1 MGFLW
6 IITAA
11 LLVYLLQ
18 SVLYARYWKKGLR
31 VRLRFTP
38 GAIREGEE
46 GELKEVVQNR
56 KYLPLPLLQVNLQ
69 SDRSLHFA
77 EQENTAVSDQTY
89 RRDIYAL
96 LPFQQITRT
105 LHFVG
110 TKRGYHPC
118 REVELVGR
126 TLFFE
131 GPYVDK
137 QPQKTEL
144 YVYPRTIPTEQV
156 ETACQEML
164 GEYQWN
170 KKLFEDPFSFRGI
183 RDYGPG
189 DSFRQVNWKAS
200 ARMGELKVNV
210 YEHVAMAKAQI
221 LLNVEGDQIWTEELL
236 LEGAIRIVAAMAL
249 QWIETGIPV
258 GIRTNGRD
266 VVTGDFIRVDPG
278 AGPGHAVQILQA
290 LSRIDLTRQPQTG
303 RTGAGAIKP
312 ERSEPGTSR
321 EGQPGAGSSA
331 VGQSGAGSSAVGQP
345 DRETARTIG
354 QGEEADWLWEGQ
366 SGDAGPGPGG
376 AGGLLLYVSA
386 GSRKKDLEQ
395 LERIRQQGAV
405 VRWVRPCTWQ
415 QEEQQKVEVQRR
427 QERAGEMG
435 EGKQESTGKMEEGKQ
450 ESTGEI
456 GEGKRRPQDIYRGQ
470 IIEWRVE
477 G

>member
-6 IITAA
+6 IIAAA

-31 VRLRFTP
+31 VCLRFAP

-96 LPFQQITRT
+96 LPFQQVTRT

-118 REVELVGR
+118 KEVELVGR

-131 GPYVDK
+131 GPFVDK

-144 YVYPRTIPTEQV
+144 YVYPRAIPAEQV
-156 ETACQEML
+156 ETVCQEML

-236 LEGAIRIVAAMAL
+236 SEGAIRIVAAMAL
-249 QWIETGIPV
+249 KWIETGIPV

-290 LSRIDLTRQPQTG
+290 LSRIDLTRTAQDRRTGARALKAEQPEPGTFGAG

-312 ERSEPGTSR
+312 EQPEPGTFGVGR
-321 EGQPGAGSSA
+321 TGAGTLKAEQSD
-331 VGQSGAGSSAVGQP
+331 SGAAGTGGQ
-345 DRETARTIG
+345 T
-354 QGEEADWLWEGQ
+354 GERDWLWEGW
-366 SGDAGPGPGG
+366 SGDAGPGRRG

-386 GSRKKDLEQ
+386 GSREKDLEQ
-395 LERIRQQGAV
+395 LERIRQSGAV

-415 QEEQQKVEVQRR
+415 EEQQQKVKEQRT
-427 QERAGEMG
+427 QG
-435 EGKQESTGKMEEGKQ
+435 
-450 ESTGEI
+450 
-456 GEGKRRPQDIYRGQ
+456 PQDIYRGQ

>member
-6 IITAA
+6 IIAAA

-31 VRLRFTP
+31 VCLRFAP

-131 GPYVDK
+131 GPFVDK

-144 YVYPRTIPTEQV
+144 YVYPRAIPTEQV

-221 LLNVEGDQIWTEELL
+221 LLNVEGAQIWTEELL

-249 QWIETGIPV
+249 KWIETGIPV

-290 LSRIDLTRQPQTG
+290 LSRIDLTRSAQTG
-303 RTGAGAIKP
+303 EK
-312 ERSEPGTSR
+312 
-321 EGQPGAGSSA
+321 
-331 VGQSGAGSSAVGQP
+331 
-345 DRETARTIG
+345 
-354 QGEEADWLWEGQ
+354 DWLWEGW
-366 SGDAGPGPGG
+366 SGDAGPGQRG

-386 GSRKKDLEQ
+386 GSREKDLEQ
-395 LERIRQQGAV
+395 LERIRQSGAV

-415 QEEQQKVEVQRR
+415 EEQQQKIKEQRTP
-427 QERAGEMG
+427 GP
-435 EGKQESTGKMEEGKQ
+435 K
-450 ESTGEI
+450 
-456 GEGKRRPQDIYRGQ
+456 DIYRGQ

>member
-6 IITAA
+6 IIAAA

-31 VRLRFTP
+31 VCLRFAP

-131 GPYVDK
+131 GPFVDK

-144 YVYPRTIPTEQV
+144 YVYPRAIPTEQV

-170 KKLFEDPFSFRGI
+170 KKLFKDPFSFRGI

-249 QWIETGIPV
+249 KWIETGIPV

-290 LSRIDLTRQPQTG
+290 LSRIDLTRPAQAGRTGAGALKAEPGTFGAG
-303 RTGAGAIKP
+303 RTGAGAIKAEQP
-312 ERSEPGTSR
+312 E
-321 EGQPGAGSSA
+321 QLD
-331 VGQSGAGSSAVGQP
+331 SGAAGTGGRDGEK
-345 DRETARTIG
+345 DR
-354 QGEEADWLWEGQ
+354 LWEGW
-366 SGDAGPGPGG
+366 SGDPGPGQRG

-386 GSRKKDLEQ
+386 GSREKDLEQ
-395 LERIRQQGAV
+395 LERIRQSGAV

-415 QEEQQKVEVQRR
+415 EEQQKVKEQRTP
-427 QERAGEMG
+427 GP
-435 EGKQESTGKMEEGKQ
+435 K
-450 ESTGEI
+450 
-456 GEGKRRPQDIYRGQ
+456 DIYRGQ